1 MPPEVTRLLKSLRL
15 VLWKNGNIAGER
27 LRHDVDVNGNHRLE
41 VTLRHDEVVDDRPIV
56 RAKPLNKYG
65 SSTPGPRLDT
75 PSPGK
80 KSSG

>member
-27 LRHDVDVNGNHRLE
+27 
-41 VTLRHDEVVDDRPIV
+41 LRHDEVVDDRPIV